1 MNAELRGEPGGRR
14 LNTWKEIAGFFG
26 CDERTVRRWEASR
39 RLPVRR
45 LPNGPRSAVFAYEGE
60 LRAWLDNGG
69 GSPGPSIEPSV
80 DPPYSRSRLLF
91 RQRVAV
97 IAVLVVVA
105 ALAGVAALRF
115 VVPGHET
122 APVRGTQT
130 HVPNVEA
137 QTLYRAGL
145 YAWQT
150 RTPAGLSQAVDDFT
164 QAIVHDPQYAEAYA
178 GLANCYNLLREY
190 TTMAPDYAFPRAK
203 AAAERAIALNPSLGG
218 AHAALGFVEFYWL
231 RDVTRARTEFAR
243 AIALSPGDANAHH
256 WDATFMMTTGAFQQA
271 LGEIGKAEALDTEST
286 AIRADK
292 GFILF
297 YAGQSDA
304 ALTLLHQLEQTQPLF
319 ASPHHYLAVIE
330 RARSNDPAFL
340 RELTAFAAARHDVA
354 DQAVAEASAKGF
366 AAAGHAG
373 MLRAMLATQQ
383 RLFSDGTVSAYEVA
397 ETFAEL
403 GDAND
408 ALSTLR
414 TSVARREAEN
424 VNLAIEP
431 AFAGLHANPA
441 FQAIAAETLSGG
453 TTR

>member
-69 GSPGPSIEPSV
+69 SSTGHSTEPAQPV
-80 DPPYSRSRLLF
+80 YAWSRLPF
-91 RQRVAV
+91 RQRISV
-97 IAVLVVVA
+97 IAALVVVA
-105 ALAGVAALRF
+105 ALAGVTALRSLLP
-115 VVPGHET
+115 VHQT
-122 APVRGTQT
+122 APTRSAQM
-130 HVPNVEA
+130 HVPNAEA

-231 RDVTRARTEFAR
+231 RDIARARTEFAR

-256 WDATFMMTTGAFQQA
+256 WDATFLMTIGDFKHA
-271 LGEIGKAEALDTEST
+271 LDEIGRAEALDTEST

-297 YAGQSDA
+297 YAGQSNA

-330 RARSNDPAFL
+330 RARGNDAAFL
-340 RELTAFAAARHDVA
+340 RELTAFAAARHDIA
-354 DQAVAEASAKGF
+354 DQAVAEAAAKGL
-366 AAAGHAG
+366 ADAGHAG
-373 MLRAMLATQQ
+373 MLKGMLATQQ
-383 RLFSDGTVSAYEVA
+383 RLFADGTVSAYEVA

-403 GDAND
+403 GNANA

-414 TSVARREAEN
+414 TSVARREADN

-431 AFAGLHANPA
+431 AFASLHANPA
-441 FQAIAAETLSGG
+441 FQAIVAGTLSAG